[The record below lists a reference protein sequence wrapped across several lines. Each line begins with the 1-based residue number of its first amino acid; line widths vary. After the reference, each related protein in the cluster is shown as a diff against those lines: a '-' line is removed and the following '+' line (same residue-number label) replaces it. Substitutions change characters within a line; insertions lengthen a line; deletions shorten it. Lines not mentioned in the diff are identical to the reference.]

1 VNRRTLPSTSIPPRP
16 ALVVAVLATCACS
29 LVSLDGLTGGFV
41 PVGTGRD
48 AGSDSGVD
56 SSLPPPSAYAQ
67 VVLADDPVAYWR
79 LDESSGATARDF
91 SGHGNDATYIGGV
104 QLGTPGAIANDPDT
118 AATFDGATGYL
129 DAGDNFAFAGTQ
141 AFSVEAWVRSLSMQ
155 GYGGIFSREDTS
167 GGPPSE
173 GYLGFV
179 SPGDGVYGFQR
190 LDGNN
195 LTSDSSMSLASTTH
209 YDHVVATY
217 DGNVMTLYVNGVAE
231 STQPSAFSIAGAT
244 HHFVVGAEVGGAEDF
259 FAGVLDEVAV
269 YEHALSAN
277 RVSAHYLVGTGQGP

>member
-1 VNRRTLPSTSIPPRP
+1 VRTRSVL
-16 ALVVAVLATCACS
+16 AFAALATCACS
-29 LVSLDGLTGGFV
+29 LIPLDGLTGGIV
-41 PVGTGRD
+41 VGGPD
-48 AGSDSGVD
+48 AGDAGQD
-56 SSLPPPSAYAQ
+56 APLPPPSAYAQ

-79 LDESSGATARDF
+79 LDETSGVTVRDF

-104 QLGTPGAIANDPDT
+104 HAGAPGAIANDPDT

-129 DAGDNFAFAGTQ
+129 DAGNVFAFAGTEP
-141 AFSVEAWVRSLSMQ
+141 FSVEAWVRSTSMQ
-155 GYGGIFSREDTS
+155 NYGGVFSREDTS

-179 SPGDGVYGFQR
+179 SPGNGVYGFQR

-195 LTSDSSMSLASTTH
+195 LTSITSMSTASTSH

-217 DGNVMTLYVNGVAE
+217 DGNVMTVYVNGAPE
-231 STQPSAFSIAGAT
+231 AMEAASFPIAGAT
-244 HHFVVGAEVGGAEDF
+244 HDFVVGAEVGGAEDF
-259 FAGVLDEVAV
+259 FEGELDEVAV
-269 YEHALSAN
+269 YEHVLEAN